1 MRAQPA
7 AAPHRD
13 RCRRGGGV
21 AIVMKFSELRMRD
34 VINIADGRRLGLL
47 CDLELDVQHGRI
59 CSLIVPGPARFFGL
73 FGRERDYVIAWD
85 DIVKIGEDVILVDV
99 PSYARSA

>member
-1 MRAQPA
+1 
-7 AAPHRD
+7 
-13 RCRRGGGV
+13 
-21 AIVMKFSELRMRD
+21 MKISELRVRD

-47 CDLELDVQHGRI
+47 CDVEMDLERGRI
-59 CSLIVPGPARFFGL
+59 TALIVPGPARFFGL

-99 PSYARSA
+99 PSYARSSGGVA